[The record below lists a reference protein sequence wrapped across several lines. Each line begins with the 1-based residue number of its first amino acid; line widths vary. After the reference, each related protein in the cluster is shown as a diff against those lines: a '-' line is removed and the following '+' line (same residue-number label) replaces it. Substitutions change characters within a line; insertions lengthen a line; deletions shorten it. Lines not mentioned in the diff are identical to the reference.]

1 LLFALVSALVETMEM
16 YLVEDLDLLDDDD
29 EFGGFGVTDGN
40 DTPRPVRISDR
51 QLPSSSSVSHRHS
64 FFFNKFFTSSCDG

>member
-1 LLFALVSALVETMEM
+1 MEM
-16 YLVEDLDLLDDDD
+16 YLVEDLDLLDDDE

-40 DTPRPVRISDR
+40 DTPRPVRISDC

-64 FFFNKFFTSSCDG
+64 FFLINFLHHLAMGEREQIT

>member
-1 LLFALVSALVETMEM
+1 MEM

-29 EFGGFGVTDGN
+29 EFGGFGVTVGS

-51 QLPSSSSVSHRHS
+51 
-64 FFFNKFFTSSCDG
+64 